1 MSGTGTEAGAGAS
14 SAAEISGR
22 VERGSRRGRV
32 AGGAR
37 RRVGIATVALAAV
50 AALTLSGCAPLFELA
65 QNFASRATDRGPS
78 AEFER
83 FEEQDPKW
91 KDCGDGL
98 ECAQVFAPLDWSEP
112 GGERIT
118 LAMIRQPALSGSS
131 QGSLFVNPG
140 GPGASGVDYVRAV
153 INGGIGDPLRQNF
166 DIVGWDPRGTGASS
180 SVTCL
185 EAEEMDEFLFSLGEG
200 QNLER
205 GSDEWIALAAEESAA
220 FGEACLEATGPL
232 LGHVDTMST
241 VMDLDMLRAI
251 VGDEKL
257 NYLGFSYGTYIGAR
271 YADTYPDRVGRL
283 VLDGATDPTAS
294 EADVVREQTLGF
306 EAALRAYVTDCL
318 SRESCLFAG
327 KSVDESMAHIG
338 ALIDQVDQSPIE
350 ASDGRML
357 GTDTMLT
364 AIITPLYAQVNWPYL
379 DDLFAGVEK
388 GDAETAFL
396 LADFYYD
403 RVDGVYQ
410 TNLMEAFLSI
420 NCLDYPR
427 DAELDVERMRA
438 QAAELDAIAPT
449 IGRFQGYGDT
459 FCANWPE
466 TAVES
471 RDAVRASGADPILV
485 VGTTGDPATPYRW
498 SVSLADQLESGV
510 LVTYHGEGHT
520 AYGEHP
526 CVNAVI
532 DEYFVSGKVPVA
544 DPNCAAS

>member
-1 MSGTGTEAGAGAS
+1 MGEARTGTDSGAEAEAGAKA
-14 SAAEISGR
+14 R
-22 VERGSRRGRV
+22 
-32 AGGAR
+32 AR
-37 RRVGIATVALAAV
+37 RRGTGRSAGSSRRRIGLAAVALAAG
-50 AALTLSGCAPLFELA
+50 AALALSGCAPLIELA
-65 QNFASRATDRGPS
+65 RDFASRATDREPS
-78 AEFER
+78 ANFER
-83 FEEQDPKW
+83 FDAQTPNW
-91 KDCGDGL
+91 SDCGDGM
-98 ECAQVFAPLDWSEP
+98 ECAQVFAPLDWNEP
-112 GGERIT
+112 EGERIT

-140 GPGASGVDYVRAV
+140 GPGASGVDYARYAV
-153 INGGIGDPLRQNF
+153 DGGIGESVQQSF
-166 DIVGWDPRGTGASS
+166 DIVSWDPRGTGASS
-180 SVTCL
+180 PVTCL
-185 EAEEMDEFLFSLGEG
+185 DGAAMDEFLFSLGEG
-200 QNLER
+200 QDLER

-241 VMDLDMLRAI
+241 VKDLDMLRAI
-251 VGDEKL
+251 VGDERL
-257 NYLGFSYGTYIGAR
+257 NYLGYSYGTYIGAR
-271 YADTYPDRVGRL
+271 YADAYPDRVGRL

-306 EAALRAYVTDCL
+306 EAALRAYVADCL
-318 SRESCLFAG
+318 TRENCMFAG
-327 KSVDESMAHIG
+327 ETVDEAMAQIG
-338 ALIDQVDQSPIE
+338 ALIDQVDQQPIE

-364 AIITPLYAQVNWPYL
+364 AIITPLYSQVNWPYL
-379 DDLFAGVEK
+379 DDLFAEVANGE
-388 GDAETAFL
+388 AETAFI

-427 DAELDVERMRA
+427 GAELDIERMRA

-459 FCANWPE
+459 FCAEWPFPG
-466 TAVES
+466 VES
-471 RDAVRASGADPILV
+471 RDAVRAAGADPIMV

-498 SVSLADQLESGV
+498 AVSLADQLESGV

-526 CVNAVI
+526 CVNAAV
-532 DEYFVSGKVPVA
+532 DEYFLTGAVPA
-544 DPNCAAS
+544 SDPNCAA

>member
-1 MSGTGTEAGAGAS
+1 MSGTETGAEAGPSPAT
-14 SAAEISGR
+14 EIPGR
-22 VERGSRRGRV
+22 VSRSNRAGRT
-32 AGGAR
+32 AGGAGR
-37 RRVGIATVALAAV
+37 RIGIATVALAAV
-50 AALTLSGCAPLFELA
+50 AALSLSGCAPLVEFARDLA
-65 QNFASRATDRGPS
+65 SQATDRGLS
-78 AEFER
+78 TEFER
-83 FEEQDPKW
+83 FEDQAPNW
-91 KDCGDGL
+91 NDCGDGL
-98 ECAQVFAPLDWSEP
+98 QCARVFAPLDWSEP
-112 GGERIT
+112 EGERIT

-153 INGGIGDPLRQNF
+153 IGGGIGESLQQNF

-180 SVTCL
+180 GVSCL
-185 EAEEMDEFLFSLGEG
+185 EGPEMDEFLFGLGEG

-220 FGEACLEATGPL
+220 FGDACLEATGPL
-232 LGHVDTMST
+232 LGHIDTMST
-241 VMDLDMLRAI
+241 VKDLDMLRAI

-257 NYLGFSYGTYIGAR
+257 NFLGFSYGTYIGAR

-283 VLDGATDPTAS
+283 VLDGATDPTAT

-318 SRESCLFAG
+318 SRENCLFAG

-350 ASDGRML
+350 ANDGRML

-379 DDLFAGVEK
+379 DDLFAEVEN
-388 GDAETAFL
+388 GSAETAFL
-396 LADFYYD
+396 LVDFYYD
-403 RVDGVYQ
+403 RVDGEYQ
-410 TNLMEAFLSI
+410 TNLMEAFLAI

-427 DAELDVERMRA
+427 DAELNVERMRA
-438 QAAELDAIAPT
+438 QAAELNTIAPT

-459 FCANWPE
+459 FCANWPVE
-466 TAVES
+466 AVES
-471 RDAVRASGADPILV
+471 REAVRATGADPILV